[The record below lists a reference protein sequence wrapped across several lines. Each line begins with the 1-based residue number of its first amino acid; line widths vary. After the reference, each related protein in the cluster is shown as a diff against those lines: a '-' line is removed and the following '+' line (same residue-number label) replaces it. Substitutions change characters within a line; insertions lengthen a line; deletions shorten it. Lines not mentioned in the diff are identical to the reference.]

1 MARLPR
7 LCIAGH
13 TYHVI
18 QRGNN
23 RQPIFASDSDRRDM
37 LHLLLEAS
45 RQHGVAVHSYVL
57 MDNHLHLLAT
67 PSTDEGLSAM
77 MQQMGRSYVRHFNQR
92 QGRSGTL
99 FEGRF
104 RSALVQTERYLLACM
119 AYIDLNPVRAGIAG
133 QPQDFAW
140 SSYRHYIGVQ
150 ADRLITPHPHF
161 FNLGNTPFA
170 REKAYKELVDAGLAQ
185 ELRDRVTS
193 TLLKN
198 HALGDAQFIGKLERS
213 TDRRWQAAKA
223 GRPIG
228 SVKKSKHLS
237 ADSGI

>member
-1 MARLPR
+1 MARQPR

-45 RQHGVAVHSYVL
+45 RQHAVAVHSYVL

-92 QGRSGTL
+92 QTRSGTL

-119 AYIDLNPVRAGIAG
+119 AYIDLNPVRAGMVNQAH
-133 QPQDFAW
+133 DYAW
-140 SSYRHYIGVQ
+140 SSHRHYAGGL
-150 ADRLITPHPHF
+150 ADHLITPHPHF

-170 REKAYKELVDAGLAQ
+170 REKAYQELIDAGVAQ
-185 ELRDRVTS
+185 DLRLRITDTM
-193 TLLKN
+193 LKN
-198 HALGDAQFIGKLERS
+198 HALGDAAFIQQLERQ
-213 TDRRWQAAKA
+213 THRRWQASKA
-223 GRPIG
+223 GRPVG
-228 SVKKSKHLS
+228 SVKQAGKLP
-237 ADSGI
+237 

>member
-23 RQPIFASDSDRRDM
+23 RQPIFVSDSDRRDM

-45 RQHGVAVHSYVL
+45 RLHGVAVHSYVL
-57 MDNHLHLLAT
+57 MDNHLHLLVT
-67 PSTDEGLSAM
+67 PSSDDGLSAM

-104 RSALVQTERYLLACM
+104 RSALVQTERYLMACM
-119 AYIDLNPVRAGIAG
+119 AYIDLNPVRAGMVNH
-133 QPQDFAW
+133 PHDYVW
-140 SSYRHYIGVQ
+140 SSHHHYVGGQ
-150 ADRLITPHPHF
+150 ADLLVTPHPHL

-170 REKAYKELVDAGLAQ
+170 RERAYKEFVDAGLSQALHQ
-185 ELRDRVTS
+185 QVTE

-198 HALGDAQFIGKLERS
+198 HALGDAPFITQLES
-213 TDRRWQAAKA
+213 KTDRRWQASKA
-223 GRPIG
+223 GRPF
-228 SVKKSKHLS
+228 STVKKSKS
-237 ADSGI
+237 P